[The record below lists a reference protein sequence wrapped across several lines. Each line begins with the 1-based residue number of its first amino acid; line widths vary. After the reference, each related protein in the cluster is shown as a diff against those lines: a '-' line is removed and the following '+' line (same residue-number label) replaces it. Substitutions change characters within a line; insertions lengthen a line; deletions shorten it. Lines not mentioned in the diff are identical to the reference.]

1 MGEELKMYIKWLEI
15 YGFKS
20 FCEKTRIEFQKGITA
35 IVGPN
40 GCGKSNIT
48 DAIRWA
54 LGEQS
59 LKILRAAKQEDLIF
73 AGTEKR
79 RSQGFAEVS
88 ICFDNSSGVLP
99 IDYQEVVITRRL
111 FRSGESEFF
120 INKIPCRLKDVYE
133 LFLDSG
139 LGKDGYSIIS
149 QGRVDEIINAR
160 PVERYRIFEEACGIT
175 KYKYRK
181 EETERKLKAT
191 EENIQRLQ
199 DVMFELRT
207 QLEEIKPDVEK
218 AKTYLQINQKLQSL
232 KKEKY
237 VYEYNLTGRRYHDF
251 LIKEKELNEELEK
264 LIHLRRELEES
275 INQNKLQM
283 DLLTRQIEEIRLS
296 YDNIKG
302 ELTEDTARL
311 KFLKK
316 QLESKQQHSNDL
328 SKQILQLEEQKEDL
342 KKSIEELQ
350 KSLSE
355 KEEEHKN
362 VLEAHAKLQKQITA
376 SKESIT
382 KIESEIQKKEAE
394 LIECISQIE
403 KFNQKLNGILHLS
416 GTLENRKEKIIEQT
430 NAILNELKKLTVAQ
444 DTKKSKLKELD
455 NEKKK
460 LVVLLEDL
468 NQQVSEKEGHLANI
482 RNLVEDLSKQLI
494 KKQEKLSVL
503 KMMEESYEGYSK
515 TIKEIFKRVKNL
527 PICLYGTVGSL
538 VSVKREYLKAIETA
552 LGSSLQHLVVKNED
566 DAKSIIEIAK
576 NEKLGKVT
584 IIPVDTISVL
594 IQKEGIN
601 ADGFLGFADEFVD
614 INDELRK
621 VVEFLLGRT
630 LVFDTIDRAIE
641 YQKKV
646 GYKARCV
653 TLSGELISPG
663 GVFVGGEKKAD
674 FSLLERKVE
683 KEELELD
690 VKNLS
695 SKLEEMDKLII
706 ESSKVLY
713 DLKTAKQE
721 AEENLNNL
729 LSKISELEREIE
741 MYDYKIK
748 QLAQNKETLE
758 NEKNLIDE
766 QLITLECDIKSSQ
779 ENLENLK
786 KSKEG
791 LEKEISNLKTA
802 LSKLKEDYNLLDS
815 KFTKAIEEKNKT
827 EAELSILKHKLESKS
842 YNMAEIENQKMYR
855 FKEKVKCEE
864 NIKEIEGQILQTSKE
879 IEQKKQ
885 KAEEFKNN
893 LQQLEEDY
901 SELSELYNSEQK
913 RLNEASNKIQEIER
927 KLGQIALEK
936 HDLENYMKN
945 IKEKYFETFN
955 EEINTSNR
963 EVFWSK
969 EKEDEL
975 ERCIQALSELEEVKL
990 YSIDQEKRLQERMQF
1005 LQKQIEDLQKTT
1017 DELKRLISH
1026 LEKNMKEIFLENFEK
1041 IKSLFSEIFFELFG
1055 GGSCDLKLIGQDG
1068 EFGVDIDV
1076 KPPGKKLQ
1084 NINLL
1089 SGGEKALVA
1098 IALLFAFLIFKGS
1111 LLCILD
1117 EIDSSL
1123 DEANVQRFAQ
1133 YIKNL
1138 NHQSQIIIVT
1148 HRKPTMEIA
1157 DVLYGVTMEERGVSK
1172 VLSLNIEKIQKG

>member
-1 MGEELKMYIKWLEI
+1 MYIKWLEI

-20 FCEKTRIEFQKGITA
+20 FCEKTRIELQKGITA

-79 RSQGFAEVS
+79 KSQGFAEVS
-88 ICFDNSSGVLP
+88 ICFDNSNGILP

-120 INKIPCRLKDVYE
+120 INKTPCRLKDVYE

-139 LGKDGYSIIS
+139 LGKDGYSVIS
-149 QGRVDEIINAR
+149 QGKVDEIINAR

-181 EETERKLKAT
+181 EETERKLKTT

-199 DVMFELRT
+199 DVMFELST
-207 QLEEIKPDVEK
+207 QLEEIKPDVQK
-218 AKTYLQINQKLQSL
+218 AKIYLQINQKLQSL

-237 VYEYNLTGRRYHDF
+237 VYEYNLTGRRYNDLLF
-251 LIKEKELNEELEK
+251 KEKQLNEELEK
-264 LIHLRRELEES
+264 FVHLRKEFEES
-275 INQNKLQM
+275 INQSKLQM
-283 DLLTRQIEEIRLS
+283 DMLNKHIEQTKLS
-296 YDNIKG
+296 YNDIKN
-302 ELTEDTARL
+302 ELTEATTHL

-316 QLESKQQHSNDL
+316 QLENKQQLKEDL
-328 SKQILQLEEQKEDL
+328 SSQILQLERQKEEL

-350 KSLSE
+350 KGISE
-355 KEEEHKN
+355 KEEEHRSI
-362 VLEAHAKLQKQITA
+362 LEVHTKLQKQIA
-376 SKESIT
+376 ALKENIT
-382 KIESEIQKKEAE
+382 EVEVEIQKKETE

-416 GTLENRKEKIIEQT
+416 TTLENRKEKIIEQT
-430 NAILNELKKLTVAQ
+430 NAILSELEKLTVAQ
-444 DTKKSKLKELD
+444 DTKKSKLMELD
-455 NEKKK
+455 NERKK
-460 LVVLLEDL
+460 LVILLEDL

-482 RNLVEDLSKQLI
+482 RNLVDDLSKQLI
-494 KKQEKLSVL
+494 KKQERLSVL
-503 KMMEESYEGYSK
+503 KIMEESYEGYSK

-538 VSVKREYLKAIETA
+538 ISVKREYLKAIETA
-552 LGSSLQHLVVKNED
+552 LSTSLQHLVVKNED
-566 DAKSIIEIAK
+566 DAKRIIEIAK

-584 IIPVDTISVL
+584 IIPVDVISVL
-594 IQKEGIN
+594 AQKEDIN

-614 INDELRK
+614 VNDELRK

-630 LVFDTIDRAIE
+630 LVFDTIDKAIE

-674 FSLLERKVE
+674 FSLLGRKVE
-683 KEELELD
+683 KEELEVD
-690 VKNLS
+690 VKNLL
-695 SKLEEMDKLII
+695 SKLEEMDKLIV

-721 AEENLNNL
+721 AEENLNDL
-729 LSKISELEREIE
+729 LSKMNELEREID

-748 QLAQNKETLE
+748 QLAQNKDALE
-758 NEKNLIDE
+758 NEKNLIFE
-766 QLITLECDIKSSQ
+766 QLITLEYDIKSSQ
-779 ENLENLK
+779 ENLKNLK
-786 KSKEG
+786 KSKEE
-791 LEKEISNLKTA
+791 LEKDISNLKTV
-802 LSKLKEDYNLLDS
+802 LNKLKEDYNILDS
-815 KFTKAIEEKNKT
+815 KFTKAIEDKNKI
-827 EAELSILKHKLESKS
+827 EAEISILNHKLETQS
-842 YNMAEIENQKMYR
+842 YSMAEVENRKIRCFNEKEKCEKEIKDIEEQIYHTSAEIE
-855 FKEKVKCEE
+855 EK
-864 NIKEIEGQILQTSKE
+864 
-879 IEQKKQ
+879 KK
-885 KAEEFKNN
+885 KVEEFKSS
-893 LQQLEEDY
+893 LQSFDKDY
-901 SELSELYNSEQK
+901 LELSERYNSEQK
-913 RLNEASNKIQEIER
+913 RLSETLSKIQEIEK

-936 HDLENYMKN
+936 HDHENYMKN

-955 EEINTSNR
+955 EEIHTSNR
-963 EVFWSK
+963 EIFWSK

-975 ERCIQALSELEEVKL
+975 ERCTAALSELGEVKL

-1068 EFGVDIDV
+1068 ELGVDIDV

-1098 IALLFAFLIFKGS
+1098 IALLFAFLTFKGS

-1138 NHQSQIIIVT
+1138 NSQSQIIIVT

-1157 DVLYGVTMEERGVSK
+1157 DILYGVTMEERGVSK
-1172 VLSLNIEKIQKG
+1172 ILSLNIEKIQKG